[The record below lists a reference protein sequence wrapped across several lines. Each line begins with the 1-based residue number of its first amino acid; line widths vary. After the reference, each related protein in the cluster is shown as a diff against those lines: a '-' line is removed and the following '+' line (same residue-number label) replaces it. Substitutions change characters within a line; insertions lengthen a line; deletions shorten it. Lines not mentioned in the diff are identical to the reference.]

1 MPTWRLFAASTGSPT
16 GPMPEPLSAIDLA
29 EVAGRFG
36 HLLHLA
42 GVPVTPM
49 ASGRFA
55 SAVALARPQRVDEL
69 RWLARVT
76 LVADRAH
83 FDAFQRTFDQVF
95 GGLFDDAADGR
106 NANQQNLSTR
116 PSDGAPP
123 PSSRSGESR
132 SQGGEA
138 HPDMPGSSSSSG
150 SEDDA
155 GDGVLAAA
163 SGDERLSAQ
172 AFGQCTPVELERLLY
187 LITQFRI
194 RPPQRHSRRTRV
206 HPLGADLDLR
216 ATLRASQRTGGDPV
230 HRIHRRRRSR
240 PRRVVLIADVSGSME
255 SYGRAYLY
263 LLHGAVRAIG
273 AEAFVFATR
282 LHRLTRPLAMQHPGL
297 ALAKA
302 MKQAPDW
309 SGGTRIGGALQA
321 FNSQHGR
328 RGVGRGAIVVIVS
341 DGWEGG
347 DVSLLGREMER
358 LSRLAHRIVWVN
370 PRKQRADYQPLV
382 GGMAAALPWV
392 DEFVSGHSIDSL
404 GDVVAAISRE
414 TPRTIRRPKSAVAA
428 PDAPAMAND
437 STVVPRTSMNPDFGT
452 VTSLSHPVLWEFT
465 SGSSSEQS

>member
-1 MPTWRLFAASTGSPT
+1 
-16 GPMPEPLSAIDLA
+16 MPESLSAVDLA
-29 EVAGRFG
+29 DVAGRFG
-36 HLLHLA
+36 DLLHQA

-55 SAVALARPQRVDEL
+55 SAVALARPERVDEL

-76 LVADRAH
+76 LVSDRIY

-106 NANQQNLSTR
+106 NANQQNISTR

-123 PSSRSGESR
+123 ASKQPGAQRPSEGEGR
-132 SQGGEA
+132 PG
-138 HPDMPGSSSSSG
+138 MPGSGSSDG
-150 SEDDA
+150 PEPDA

-163 SGDERLSAQ
+163 STDERLSEK
-172 AFGQCTPVELERLLY
+172 AFGQCTPDELERLRY
-187 LITQFRI
+187 LMGQFRI
-194 RPPQRHSRRTRV
+194 DPPTRRSRRTRI
-206 HPLGADLDLR
+206 HRLGADLDLR

-263 LLHGAVRAIG
+263 LLHSAVRAIG
-273 AEAFVFATR
+273 AEAFVFATQ

-347 DVSLLGREMER
+347 DVTLLGREMER

-404 GDVVAAISRE
+404 GEVVAAISRDAS
-414 TPRTIRRPKSAVAA
+414 RTIRRPQPAA
-428 PDAPAMAND
+428 EVPSDPTAPRD
-437 STVVPRTSMNPDFGT
+437 STVVPPTSMNPQFGT
-452 VTSLSHPVLWEFT
+452 VTSLSHPVLWGFT
-465 SGSSSEQS
+465 TAQPPRQLQHDTRTDERR